1 MTHPLRHENPVSVNG
16 TALASAVRVI
26 GAFSLLA
33 ALLISASDEP
43 AVPAGLQAELLA
55 RLLRH
60 DRQFSAEKGPRVS
73 VLVVHSSEP
82 SSLASA
88 RQLVTALGEQEVLG
102 GRPHTESL
110 FALATLDA
118 LLEHVTRNEVRLVI
132 FAPGTVSGST
142 AAKLTRE
149 LEGKSVFTVSMTTD
163 GVAAGLMLGFELE
176 SGKPR
181 MWLNLQQA
189 RRQGADLRAEV
200 VKLMKVVP

>member
-1 MTHPLRHENPVSVNG
+1 MT
-16 TALASAVRVI
+16 
-26 GAFSLLA
+26 LLA

-43 AVPAGLQAELLA
+43 AVPAGLQAGLLA

-60 DRQFSAEKGPRVS
+60 DRQFTAEKAPRVS
-73 VLVVHSSEP
+73 VLVVHSADP
-82 SSLASA
+82 SSRASA
-88 RQLVTALGEQEVLG
+88 RQVLTALGEQDSLG
-102 GRPHTESL
+102 GRAHT
-110 FALATLDA
+110 ATLYALGTAEA

-132 FAPGTVSGST
+132 FAPGTLSS
-142 AAKLTRE
+142 ALTGALSRE
-149 LEGKSVFTVSMTTD
+149 LDGKSVFTVSMTTD
-163 GVAAGLMLGFELE
+163 GVPSGVLLGFELE